1 MVRNNLKSF
10 LLEPSKTKEF
20 GKKKKKNQRES
31 GILTWGM
38 KNNELVLNLNPQGR
52 RNATSIELGEVQCV
66 EF

>member
-20 GKKKKKNQRES
+20 GKKKKNQRES

-52 RNATSIELGEVQCV
+52 RNATSIELGEVPCV

>member
-20 GKKKKKNQRES
+20 GKKKKQRES

-38 KNNELVLNLNPQGR
+38 KNNEFILNLSPRGR
-52 RNATSIELGEVQCV
+52 RNAISIELGEVPCV

>member
-20 GKKKKKNQRES
+20 GKKKNQRES

-52 RNATSIELGEVQCV
+52 RNATSIELGEVPCV